1 MWRRFR
7 SGDKYQ
13 SNNLGQYLVELEAL
27 MRRANPFSSWQERA
41 NWVIDIAEWI
51 RHEPVVSLREE
62 GAWRRVKQQRVV
74 FMLDWLDAHRDVRRV
89 VQTTL
94 QKTLREAAGPELF
107 CATGLPHE
115 PAFFNELSEH
125 IIKYLLPKPP
135 SEADLSVLF
144 TAMFP
149 HPADAEWLLELDAET
164 VQRIWKL
171 TADDG
176 ISHSYHQQI
185 DEALIYLVTA
195 VLADGV
201 SKAFRYR
208 LDPKM
213 PLQATPFMVLRREL
227 ERYLYLSPT
236 DEAALRSV
244 RMLIAVCQAQT
255 DRIYGHLD
263 EHGVSVSL
271 VYRVERMRAHLSRMT
286 RLIDLRAAVA
296 SQQLLEVARALKDE
310 LQDEL
315 TDERGD
321 ALTRDAEPLEEAAG
335 NWSEQSR
342 PPTMKAVRTS
352 DMNRVSI
359 AGGQTPSKKSGKLA
373 GQPGDQ
379 STGQL
384 NHRASVRLVGKS
396 TNTTNIKAT
405 VETTS
410 GTGQIQ
416 ALLVDFILAHHHRS
430 SIRGLVRRSFSLLAR
445 KMVERNADHG
455 EQYIARDQREYRAM
469 LMAACRGG
477 VLTAFT
483 VLGKAVLSS
492 AGLARFFEGLFASL
506 NYAVSFLAISAI
518 GGVLATKQPAVTAPA
533 LAAKMSQ
540 LDTVEGLRTLIAEVA
555 LLLRSQAAAV
565 FGNLI
570 AVVPT
575 MLLISLAILF
585 TSHKPMLDAGHAQ
598 ATIDGLSIIGPTPL
612 FAALTGILLWLSSLA
627 AGFSDNWFAL
637 RRLRDALTHQ
647 RRLVHIL
654 GALRAKRW
662 AAWLERHIAQI
673 VGNITL
679 GVLLGMSPVIAQ
691 FFGLPL
697 DVRHVTLS
705 TGGLTAAASSLGWS
719 VLMMPHFWLAVAGIA
734 SIGLLNVGVSFG
746 CAMVLALRARE
757 VPVRIRRLVFRAVLR
772 RFSASPRSFLFPETV
787 VVLTSVP
794 GDGDAVQASQDSTVD
809 SSVLNTSQDAQ
820 NINEE
825 LTEAHVE
832 NVVPLVKSE

>member
-7 SGDKYQ
+7 QGDRYQ
-13 SNNLGQYLVELEAL
+13 NKNSVQSAQELETL
-27 MRRANPFSSWQERA
+27 MRHANPLSSWQERA
-41 NWVIDIAEWI
+41 NWTIDIADWI
-51 RHEPVVSLREE
+51 RHEPPVSLLEE

-107 CATGLPHE
+107 CATGLPNE

-125 IIKYLLPKPP
+125 IIKYILPKPP
-135 SEADLSVLF
+135 AEADLSVLF

-149 HPADAEWLLELDAET
+149 HPHDAEWLLELDGET
-164 VQRIWKL
+164 VERIWKL

-176 ISHSYHQQI
+176 ISHTYHQQI

-195 VLADGV
+195 VLADGI

-227 ERYLYLSPT
+227 ERYLYLSPS

-263 EHGVSVSL
+263 EYGVSVSL

-296 SQQLLEVARALKDE
+296 SNMALDVAEALHDE
-310 LQDEL
+310 LSAELNDESVIAL
-315 TDERGD
+315 RQEFAEECIDE
-321 ALTRDAEPLEEAAG
+321 
-335 NWSEQSR
+335 
-342 PPTMKAVRTS
+342 
-352 DMNRVSI
+352 
-359 AGGQTPSKKSGKLA
+359 SG
-373 GQPGDQ
+373 
-379 STGQL
+379 
-384 NHRASVRLVGKS
+384 ASVVADGSSINARPARGIGNATASLQPVRLP
-396 TNTTNIKAT
+396 KAIAKT
-405 VETTS
+405 VKTGS
-410 GTGQIQ
+410 GSGQIQ

-430 SIRGLVRRSFSLLAR
+430 SIRGLLRRSFSLLAR

-455 EQYIARDQREYRAM
+455 EHYIARDKKEYRAM

-477 VLTAFT
+477 IVTAFT
-483 VLGKAVLSS
+483 VLGKALLSS
-492 AGLARFFEGLFASL
+492 AGMARFFEGLFASL

-540 LDTVEGLRTLIAEVA
+540 LDTVEGLRTLLGEVA

-575 MLLISLAILF
+575 MLAISLVILL
-585 TSHKPMLDAGHAQ
+585 TTHAPMLDLKHAQ
-598 ATIDGLSIIGPTPL
+598 ATIESLSIIGPTPL

-627 AGFSDNWFAL
+627 SGFADNWFAL
-637 RRLRDALTHQ
+637 RRLREALTHQ
-647 RRLVHIL
+647 RRLVRVL
-654 GALRAKRW
+654 GAPRAERW
-662 AAWLERHIAQI
+662 ATWLERHIAQI
-673 VGNITL
+673 VGNISL
-679 GVLLGMSPVIAQ
+679 GLLLGMSPVIVQ

-697 DVRHVTLS
+697 DVRHVTLA
-705 TGGLTAAASSLGWS
+705 TGSLTAAASSLGWPI
-719 VLMMPHFWLAVAGIA
+719 LMSPHFWLAVGGIA

-746 CAMVLALRARE
+746 CALVLALRARE
-757 VPVRIRRLVFRAVLR
+757 VPVRIRRIVFRAVLR
-772 RFSASPRSFLFPETV
+772 RFSASPRSFLFPEAV
-787 VVLTSVP
+787 VVASVMEEEEETVDEVTESVPRTSVP
-794 GDGDAVQASQDSTVD
+794 F
-809 SSVLNTSQDAQ
+809 
-820 NINEE
+820 
-825 LTEAHVE
+825 
-832 NVVPLVKSE
+832 SETKGS